1 MRRRLLLVLPLLSL
15 CLAVEVH
22 AQSIQIENVRV
33 HLADR
38 DTTAQTVPVTFEV
51 AWEGSWRNGE
61 SWDAVWLFAK
71 FEREP
76 GVWGDLR
83 FVASGASAEGNV
95 PMSLSSSVL
104 PAGHANGLVLHQ
116 AADGQGNVQ
125 VTVQATWTYGASY
138 FDLPEDGVSV
148 RILGVELVHV
158 PGGPFEVGEAAVD
171 SLRQPNAFR
180 AADGGTFRVVS
191 EDEIAVGAGP
201 SALYYNVPDGEAYVG
216 GDQAG
221 PILAAF
227 PKGAAPFYV
236 MKYPVTQGQ
245 YADFLALLP
254 LRARAARDITAYPSY
269 ADEGGTISCGDDGCA
284 ALQPDRAANF
294 LSWAD
299 GIGWASWAGLRP
311 MTELEY
317 EKAAAGTPAD
327 SARYA
332 DGALPERV
340 GASERRS
347 RWGAVDL
354 RGGLWE
360 RVVSVGTP
368 EGRAFRGTP
377 GQGYVDDLGY
387 PYGFVN
393 ADWPGPRALGSGYRG
408 GTEGL
413 LALSEVADRTYGA
426 YEASYGNAGQGF
438 RAVLDAP

>member
-1 MRRRLLLVLPLLSL
+1 MRRLCLATLLLVGLSI
-15 CLAVEVH
+15 ASGVH
-22 AQSIQIENVRV
+22 AQSVQIENVLV

-38 DTTAQTVPVTFEV
+38 DTAAQTVPVTFEV
-51 AWEGSWRNGE
+51 AWSDSWRDSE

-83 FVASGASAEGNV
+83 FAAEATAEGNV
-95 PMSLSSSVL
+95 PATATPSVL
-104 PAGHANGLVLHQ
+104 PAGHANGLVLHR
-116 AADGQGNVQ
+116 AADGRGDVQ
-125 VTVQATWTYGASY
+125 LTAQATWTYGASY
-138 FDLPEDGVSV
+138 FDLPEDGVPV
-148 RILGVELVHV
+148 RLLGVELVHV
-158 PGGPFEVGEAAVD
+158 PGGPFEVGEAVVD

-180 AADGGTFRVVS
+180 SADGGSYRVAS
-191 EDEIAVGAGP
+191 EDEIAVGTGTM
-201 SALYYNVPDGEAYVG
+201 ALYYDVPDGEAYVG

-221 PILAAF
+221 PIPAAF
-227 PKGAAPFYV
+227 PKGTEAFYA
-236 MKYPVTQGQ
+236 MKFPITQGQ
-245 YADFLALLP
+245 YAAFLTLLP
-254 LRARAARDITAYPSY
+254 SRARAARDITAYPSY
-269 ADEGGTISCGDDGCA
+269 ADQGGTISCVGDECA
-284 ALQPDRAANF
+284 ANLPDRAANF

-299 GIGWASWAGLRP
+299 GIGWTSWAGLRP

-347 RWGAVDL
+347 RWGAIDL

-413 LALSEVADRTYGA
+413 LALSEVADRIYGA

>member
-1 MRRRLLLVLPLLSL
+1 MHRLALAVLALL
-15 CLAVEVH
+15 CLGLAAGVH
-22 AQSIQIENVRV
+22 AQSVEIENVRV

-38 DTTAQTVPVTFEV
+38 DTAAQTVPVTFEV
-51 AWEGSWRNGE
+51 AWSESWRDGE

-76 GVWGDLR
+76 GVWSSLR
-83 FVASGASAEGNV
+83 FTSEVTAEGRV
-95 PMSLSSSVL
+95 SPTATPSML
-104 PAGHANGLVLHQ
+104 PAGYANGLVLHR
-116 AADGQGNVQ
+116 AADGRGEVQ
-125 VTVQATWTYGASY
+125 ATVQATWTYGVSY
-138 FDLPEDGVSV
+138 FDLPDDGVPIRV
-148 RILGVELVHV
+148 LGVELVHV
-158 PGGPFEVGEAAVD
+158 PGGPFEVGEAVVD

-180 AADGGTFRVVS
+180 SADGGTYRIAS

-201 SALYYNVPDGEAYVG
+201 SALHYDVPDGEAYVG

-221 PILAAF
+221 PIPAAF
-227 PKGAAPFYV
+227 PKGTEAFYV
-236 MKYPVTQGQ
+236 MKYPITQAQ
-245 YADFLALLP
+245 YADFLTLLSP
-254 LRARAARDITAYPSY
+254 RARSARDISTYPGY
-269 ADEGGTISCGDDGCA
+269 ADKGGTISCRDDGCA
-284 ALQPDRAANF
+284 AVFPDRAANF
-294 LSWAD
+294 LGWAD

-368 EGRAFRGTP
+368 EGRAFIGTP
-377 GQGYVDDLGY
+377 GQGFVDDFGY

-413 LALSEVADRTYGA
+413 LALAEVADRTYGA
-426 YEASYGNAGQGF
+426 YEASYGNEGQGF
-438 RAVLDAP
+438 RGVLDAP